1 MSSSRYSIFQHIRK
15 HGTRKNG
22 TALASL
28 ICVIFFFDTA
38 SAQAAKTTSIHSVQR
53 LTELKIRNLIEPVL
67 EKYCPD
73 QCKLMS
79 VSTEVDLAVQDELS
93 PGFADEEL
101 ATANELEASSGRIK
115 LLMDDK
121 IGPVSRSKLL
131 ELVQQFLDTLDF
143 PVKVETQIAHFPQPV
158 GSAGKVADIR
168 EKITKQF
175 KGTIDDLFRQFC
187 PEHCLMADYA
197 LSTDVVNSEESQYG
211 ASGEFVEDGGVA
223 VRIRNLTAKILVDET
238 LSAAE
243 QQNILEMAKLRT
255 NFLKNVDLT
264 LKSMK
269 FPRPEALAR
278 GNGGSGNGRYPAGS
292 GNFQNSDSK
301 SQSETTSSLNSNSNS
316 NSTSTNVRNETNRAN
331 SEVSNST
338 NSTNSNNETNARQ
351 ERFERFEKIERVE
364 NGDAVQQELQKFKV
378 YGLVF
383 AAAIIG
389 LLVFIS
395 LSSMK
400 PRGAG
405 GPSVQRVIQSLVT
418 DPVSAAAPSTA
429 GHSGPDPQAF
439 TGDEKAALVAR
450 RYEIEHLRAEL
461 INLFAEQP
469 KVARHV
475 FSRILT
481 EEGVETT
488 SAYIHIFGES
498 VVLDMLK
505 DPSLQGDMAE
515 LMEFHSKNPTDLTDE
530 DKLELLRKL
539 HNKAIAGKLFVMGS
553 RSTQLFEFLTDMDG
567 LQILEMLKNE
577 SITVKAIVMTQCDLQ
592 KRSLIFNNIDQTARM
607 KLLDELSRI
616 DYLPRD
622 YIHNVAAALKRKR
635 RENPRLNTEAL
646 PGSDVLLTLLERSD
660 STMARTV
667 MKNLES
673 GNPDTARMIKGR
685 LVTLETLQFL
695 KDSHLLEVVLSL
707 KHDELLTFLKGA
719 PAEVKNTIY
728 AKSPKDLVAE
738 IEEELEHTQALSKDA
753 YSAIERK
760 VLNRIKMMSND
771 GLINLVDVNERMLM
785 NASTSEFGALAAND
799 STKTSSTIKKVAG
812 W

>member
-1 MSSSRYSIFQHIRK
+1 MKIKKLLQVISSATF
-15 HGTRKNG
+15 
-22 TALASL
+22 ALTLFAAL
-28 ICVIFFFDTA
+28 P
-38 SAQAAKTTSIHSVQR
+38 SAEAGRSSAIQSVQR
-53 LTELKIRNLIEPVL
+53 VTELRIRNLLEPVL
-67 EKYCPD
+67 DKYCPD

-79 VSTEVDLAVQDELS
+79 VSTDVDLALQDELS
-93 PGFADEEL
+93 PGFSEE
-101 ATANELEASSGRIK
+101 AAQSNDLEASAGRVK
-115 LLMDDK
+115 LLIDDK
-121 IGPVSRSKLL
+121 IGPVSRTKLL

-168 EKITKQF
+168 EKIGKQF
-175 KGTIDDLFRQFC
+175 KGTLEDLFRQFC
-187 PEHCLMADYA
+187 PDHCLMADYS
-197 LSTDVVNSEESQYG
+197 LSTENINSEETQYG
-211 ASGEFVEDGGVA
+211 DAGEFVEDAGVA
-223 VRIRNLTAKILVDET
+223 VRIRNLSAKILVDDS
-238 LSAAE
+238 LSPVE
-243 QQNILEMAKLRT
+243 QQNILDMAKLRT
-255 NFLKNVDLT
+255 NSYKNVDLA

-269 FPRPEALAR
+269 FPRPQDLAR
-278 GNGGSGNGRYPAGS
+278 ASGRGDGRSPAGGLYGDS
-292 GNFQNSDSK
+292 TTSDSK
-301 SQSETTSSLNSNSNS
+301 SSSQNDSTS
-316 NSTSTNVRNETNRAN
+316 NSTSSNSRTESTQAQNDLRSN
-331 SEVSNST
+331 SEVKNLT
-338 NSTNSNNETNARQ
+338 NSTNNETNARQ

-383 AAAIIG
+383 ACAVIG

-395 LSSMK
+395 MSSLGT
-400 PRGAG
+400 RGSSA
-405 GPSVQRVIQSLVT
+405 PSVQRVIQSLVT
-418 DPVSAAAPSTA
+418 DPVSASAQSN
-429 GHSGPDPQAF
+429 HSSSAQDPQNF
-439 TGDEKAALVAR
+439 TGDEKAALVSR
-450 RYEIEHLRAEL
+450 RFEIERLKDEL
-461 INLFAEQP
+461 TNLFAEQP

-481 EEGVETT
+481 EDGVETT

-498 VVLDMLK
+498 VVLDMLR

-515 LMEFHSKNPTDLTDE
+515 LMEFHSKNPTDISDE
-530 DKLELLRKL
+530 DKLDLVRKL
-539 HNKAIAGKLFVMGS
+539 HNKAVAGKLFVMGS
-553 RSTQLFEFLTDMDG
+553 RSTHLFDFLSDMDG
-567 LQILEMLKNE
+567 LQILEMLRNE

-592 KRSLIFNNIDQTARM
+592 KRSLIFTQLDEPARM

-622 YIHNVAAALKRKR
+622 YIHNVAGALKRKR

-646 PGSDVLLTLLERSD
+646 PGSDVLLTLLERAD
-660 STMARTV
+660 SGMARTV

-685 LVTLETLQFL
+685 LVTLETLEYL

-719 PAEVKNTIY
+719 PASARATIY

-738 IEEELEHTQALSKDA
+738 IEEELEHTQPLSKDA

-760 VLNRIKMMSND
+760 VLNRIKVMAND
-771 GLINLVDVNERMLM
+771 GQINLVDVNERMLL
-785 NASTSEFGALAAND
+785 NNVRPDFSG
-799 STKTSSTIKKVAG
+799 SSGLDATRTGTNIKKVAG

>member
-1 MSSSRYSIFQHIRK
+1 
-15 HGTRKNG
+15 
-22 TALASL
+22 
-28 ICVIFFFDTA
+28 
-38 SAQAAKTTSIHSVQR
+38 
-53 LTELKIRNLIEPVL
+53 
-67 EKYCPD
+67 
-73 QCKLMS
+73 MS

-101 ATANELEASSGRIK
+101 ASSNELEPSSGKVK
-115 LLMDDK
+115 LLIDDK

-131 ELVQQFLDTLDF
+131 ELVQQFLDTMDF

-168 EKITKQF
+168 DKIGKQF
-175 KGTIDDLFRQFC
+175 KGTLEDLFRQFC

-197 LSTDVVNSEESQYG
+197 LSTEAVNSEESQYG
-211 ASGEFVEDGGVA
+211 DAGEFVEDAGIA
-223 VRIRNLTAKILVDET
+223 VRIRNLSAQILVDET
-238 LSAAE
+238 LSPVE

-255 NFLKNVDLT
+255 NSFKNVDLS

-269 FPRPEALAR
+269 FPRPESIAKAAT
-278 GNGGSGNGRYPAGS
+278 GAGGPNGRYPAGTL
-292 GNFQNSDSK
+292 NSSNAEMK
-301 SQSETTSSLNSNSNS
+301 SLNQSESNSSS
-316 NSTSTNVRNETNRAN
+316 NSTRNETNRAN
-331 SEVSNST
+331 SEMNST
-338 NSTNSNNETNARQ
+338 TNSVNNETNARQ

-378 YGLVF
+378 YGLAF
-383 AAAIIG
+383 AAAVIG

-395 LSSMK
+395 MSSMK
-400 PRGAG
+400 PRSSS

-418 DPVSAAAPSTA
+418 DPVSASAPSTA
-429 GHSGPDPQAF
+429 PTASDPQSF

-450 RYEIEHLRAEL
+450 RFEIERLRDEL
-461 INLFAEQP
+461 TSLFAEQP

-475 FSRILT
+475 FSRVLT

-498 VVLDMLK
+498 VVLDMLR

-515 LMEFHSKNPTDLTDE
+515 LMEFHAKIPTDLTDE
-530 DKLELLRKL
+530 DKLDLLKKL

-553 RSTQLFEFLTDMDG
+553 RSTHLFEFLTDMDG

-592 KRSLIFNNIDQTARM
+592 KRTMIFNNIEESSRM

-660 STMARTV
+660 SGMARTV

-685 LVTLETLQFL
+685 LVTLETLQYL

-719 PAEVKNTIY
+719 PSNIKKTIY

-760 VLNRIKMMSND
+760 VLNRIKVMAND
-771 GLINLVDVNERMLM
+771 GQINLVDVNERLLM
-785 NASTSEFGALAAND
+785 NAGVGDFSGPASLEA
-799 STKTSSTIKKVAG
+799 TKTNTHIKKVAG

>member
-1 MSSSRYSIFQHIRK
+1 MSHQKKRNSERSSIKVLSSFGIGLTLLGVITGIVTTVPFQSIHAAPSSS
-15 HGTRKNG
+15 
-22 TALASL
+22 
-28 ICVIFFFDTA
+28 
-38 SAQAAKTTSIHSVQR
+38 AQSVRR

-79 VSTEVDLAVQDELS
+79 VNTEVDLAVQDELS

-101 ATANELEASSGRIK
+101 TQANELEASSGRIK
-115 LLMDDK
+115 LLIDDK

-143 PVKVETQIAHFPQPV
+143 PVKVETQVAHFPQPV

-168 EKITKQF
+168 EKIEKQF

-211 ASGEFVEDGGVA
+211 ASGEFVEDAGVA
-223 VRIRNLTAKILVDET
+223 VRIRNLTAKILVDDT
-238 LSAAE
+238 LTPAE

-255 NFLKNVDLT
+255 NFFKNVDLT

-269 FPRPEALAR
+269 FPRPETLAKA
-278 GNGGSGNGRYPAGS
+278 GGGAGGGRYPAGN
-292 GNFQNSDSK
+292 GTYQNSK
-301 SQSETTSSLNSNSNS
+301 SQSESTSNLNS
-316 NSTSTNVRNETNRAN
+316 NSTSTNVRNESNQAN
-331 SEVSNST
+331 SEVNNST
-338 NSTNSNNETNARQ
+338 NSTNNETNARQ

-395 LSSMK
+395 MTSLRPRSSST
-400 PRGAG
+400 
-405 GPSVQRVIQSLVT
+405 PSVQRVIQSLVN
-418 DPVSAAAPSTA
+418 DPVSASAPSTA
-429 GHSGPDPQAF
+429 NTGGVDPQSF

-450 RYEIEHLRAEL
+450 RYEIERLRDEL
-461 INLFAEQP
+461 INVFAEQP

-498 VVLDMLK
+498 VVLDMLR

-515 LMEFHSKNPTDLTDE
+515 LMEFHAKNPTDLTEE
-530 DKLELLRKL
+530 DKLDLLRKL

-592 KRSLIFNNIDQTARM
+592 KRSLIFNNIDPTSRM

-660 STMARTV
+660 SNMARTV

-719 PAEVKNTIY
+719 PATIRNTIY

-738 IEEELEHTQALSKDA
+738 IEEELEHTQPLSKDA
-753 YSAIERK
+753 YSNVERK
-760 VLNRIKMMSND
+760 VLNRIKVMSND
-771 GLINLVDVNERMLM
+771 GLINLIDVNERMLM
-785 NASTSEFGALAAND
+785 SAASSDFNSTSSIEA
-799 STKTSSTIKKVAG
+799 TKTSSNIKKVAG